1 MLLMSNALL
10 PFFFFNKEA
19 ILDGIDC
26 VRLGVGLGVEV
37 GVDGDDTTVG
47 NDKLLARFCSWAAGG
62 RSEQTRIYY
71 FSNIKSI
78 GTKILVLRSKKSIFD
93 PFYSFT

>member
-1 MLLMSNALL
+1 M
-10 PFFFFNKEA
+10 
-19 ILDGIDC
+19 
-26 VRLGVGLGVEV
+26 

-71 FSNIKSI
+71 FSNSKSI
-78 GTKILVLRSKKSIFD
+78 SSKVEEEYI
-93 PFYSFT
+93 